1 MNLKEA
7 LEVLKK
13 EGIAT
18 HIETVR
24 RWVRKG
30 DIKATINGNYRQG
43 GYEVNEND
51 LQDFIIKKKAES
63 THDSNVTEIELKNLM
78 IKELM
83 SKYFKKA
90 MGEIINELAETKGI
104 KDFDGLMSVTNSEEF
119 KQIFDIRSQ
128 EITDFLFSLGTD
140 QLRALYDIEVKIK

>member
-7 LEVLKK
+7 LVVLKE

-43 GYEVNEND
+43 GYEVEEND
-51 LQDFIIKKKAES
+51 LQEFIIKKKAEGA
-63 THDSNVTEIELKNLM
+63 HDSSATEVEQKNLM

-83 SKYFKKA
+83 GKYFKKA
-90 MGEIINELAETKGI
+90 MIEIISEFVKTKKI
-104 KDFDGLMSVTNSEEF
+104 KDFDELININDSEEY

-128 EITDFLFSLGTD
+128 EITDFLFSLDTD
-140 QLRALYDIEVKIK
+140 QLRKLYEIEVKIK